1 MTASTSRVLSANHL
15 LGSLP
20 RDEYERLRPELQTV
34 QIPRGRVL
42 CEAGDLAQFVY
53 FPLSGVISLLSST
66 EAGEV
71 IEVAMVGNEGTTA
84 LPVIMHAPAMPYR
97 AILQAPVEALRSETQ
112 VIQEEFRRGGRLQ

>member
-1 MTASTSRVLSANHL
+1 MTAPPSRVLSANHL

-20 RDEYERLRPELQTV
+20 REEYERLRPNLQTV

-53 FPLSGVISLLSST
+53 FPISGVISLLSGT

-71 IEVAMVGNEGTTA
+71 NEGAMVGNEGATA
-84 LPVIMHAPAMPYR
+84 RPVIMHAGEKPYR
-97 AILQAPVEALRSETQ
+97 GVIPDSVEPFRS
-112 VIQEEFRRGGRLQ
+112 